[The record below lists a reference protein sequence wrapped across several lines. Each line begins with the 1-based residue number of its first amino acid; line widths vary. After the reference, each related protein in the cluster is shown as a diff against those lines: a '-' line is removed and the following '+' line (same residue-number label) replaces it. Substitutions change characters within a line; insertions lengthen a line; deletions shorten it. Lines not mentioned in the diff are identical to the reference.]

1 MKRMSEIFDL
11 PVHIDGTIGI
21 RSHGLNST
29 FEQDDHAAHAINHVD
44 ALADA
49 LAAFVD
55 FKSDGVKSV
64 GDDDE
69 LWANAESA
77 LKAYRGEK
85 HK

>member
-1 MKRMSEIFDL
+1 MKRMSEVFDL
-11 PVHIDGTIGI
+11 PVHIDGIIGI

-49 LAAFVD
+49 LLGLVAVVD
-55 FKSDGVKSV
+55 ENDLGKFG
-64 GDDDE
+64 
-69 LWANAESA
+69 LIALNNAEKA

-85 HK
+85 